1 MKSIILATTAAV
13 FAGGSAFAGGLEG
26 SYVGPGIAVGTTPE
40 ASAAASLVGRIEAGN
55 LPLSIRPQVTVN
67 SQVEGAIGAT
77 YDLGV
82 AENTNIYLGGG
93 AAFGEAGVL
102 TADNSTVGYIQ
113 AGAETQLAEHV
124 VVFADVKVAL
134 TDGTAVVPTVGL
146 AWKF

>member
-26 SYVGPGIAVGTTPE
+26 SYVGPGVAVGTN
-40 ASAAASLVGRIEAGN
+40 AQGAAASLVGRVEAGS
-55 LPLSIRPQVTVN
+55 LPLSIRPQVTFN
-67 SQVEGAIGAT
+67 TKVEGAIGAT

-82 AENTNIYLGGG
+82 AENTNLYLGGG
-93 AAFGEAGVL
+93 VGFGEAGVL
-102 TADNSTVGYIQ
+102 TFENNTVGYIQ
-113 AGAETQLAEHV
+113 AGAETQLAEHA

-134 TDGTAVVPTVGL
+134 TDGTSVVPTVGL